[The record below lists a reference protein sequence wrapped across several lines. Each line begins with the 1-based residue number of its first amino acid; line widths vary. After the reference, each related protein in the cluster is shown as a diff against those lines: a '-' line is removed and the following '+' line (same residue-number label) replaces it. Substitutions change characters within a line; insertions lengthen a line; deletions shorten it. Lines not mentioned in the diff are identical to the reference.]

1 MSKLIKAG
9 TQQEIEQFLYS
20 QSEMLDSRKWRD
32 WIDLF
37 TQDGLYWMP
46 ADPADEDGDGIP
58 SIFYE
63 DHYLMRTR
71 MKRLDHPRAWSQ
83 SPAPR
88 TSHLISNVQLD
99 AAASTDKELVVRSRF
114 HVGEIRL
121 DKQRY
126 FVGSYTHH
134 LVPDSKSWKI
144 RLQRVDILN
153 YDAPFDYVLQVWL

>member
-20 QSEMLDSRKWRD
+20 QSEMLDSRRWQD
-32 WIDLF
+32 WINLF
-37 TQDGLYWMP
+37 TQDGIYWMP

-99 AAASTDKELVVRSRF
+99 TAASTDQELVVRSRF
-114 HVGEIRL
+114 LLARSGWT
-121 DKQRY
+121 
-126 FVGSYTHH
+126 SNA
-134 LVPDSKSWKI
+134 
-144 RLQRVDILN
+144 ILS
-153 YDAPFDYVLQVWL
+153 AAIPIIWFQMGKTGKFACSGWIF